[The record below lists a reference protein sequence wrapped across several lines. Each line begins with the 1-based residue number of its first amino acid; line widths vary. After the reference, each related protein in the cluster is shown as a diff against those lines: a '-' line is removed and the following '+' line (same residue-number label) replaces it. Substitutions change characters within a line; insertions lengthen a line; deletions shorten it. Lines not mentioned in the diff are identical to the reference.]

1 MDQDE
6 AKRKESR
13 TVVLV
18 VLVVGVVLAGVTYF
32 IPHDTMVIQ
41 IIQQVIRGW

>member
-13 TVVLV
+13 TVVWIA
-18 VLVVGVVLAGVTYF
+18 LVVGTISAGLAFLVPY
-32 IPHDTMVIQ
+32 DSMVSQ
-41 IIQQVIRGW
+41 IISQM